1 MKGNK
6 IYNKNLPSCESQ
18 VNNKLFLLQA
28 YQLFLYNQA
37 FIMMIQVTNE
47 RFFHYQLQIM
57 MSYIKNSHQNNVEQ

>member
-6 IYNKNLPSCESQ
+6 TNNKSLPSCESQ

-37 FIMMIQVTNE
+37 LIMMIQVTNE
-47 RFFHYQLQIM
+47 RFFHYQLQVMVVIH
-57 MSYIKNSHQNNVEQ
+57 KE